1 VRLFALVSL
10 LLFLAPQAVTPAA
23 DYYPLPDSQGGW
35 RSLTSPADDRFRAIA
50 GMDRKKLDEAFEYA
64 KSTSRHGGL
73 LVARHGYLVYERYY
87 GRGNR
92 EANPDMASCG
102 KAFTSIACG
111 IMLKEKHDQIPNG
124 LDEKVFTEK
133 YLPEAFPL
141 SDPAKADIRLGHLLA
156 MSSGMHENNAVAFA
170 RGMQVKTRG
179 HAARPLARY
188 RSERAAHPVVV

>member
-1 VRLFALVSL
+1 MRFRLVLHSPKIVVARENLSSHGGTCFSLSARL
-10 LLFLAPQAVTPAA
+10 LLFVSILLFIPHLQPATPEP
-23 DYYPLPDSQGGW
+23 DYYPPPDSHGGW
-35 RSLTSPADDRFRAIA
+35 RSLISHSGNKFGAIE
-50 GMDRKKLDEAFEYA
+50 GVDRKKLDEAFEYA
-64 KSTSRHGGL
+64 KTTSQHGGL
-73 LVARHGYLVYERYY
+73 LVVRHGWLVYERYY

-141 SDPAKADIRLGHLLA
+141 SDPAKAEIRLVHLLA
-156 MSSGMHENNAVAFA
+156 MSSGMH
-170 RGMQVKTRG
+170 
-179 HAARPLARY
+179 
-188 RSERAAHPVVV
+188 